1 MPRKV
6 AIKQEYTIGIRVKA
20 GTRALIE
27 KAANGRSLSEWVRE
41 AVYMRL
47 ARNGYRESD
56 EPMLGEY
63 PPEWLQEGDFPPEEF
78 QKAPCCVKQSTDRGE
93 LEEIAE
99 EIGMDKMELVET
111 IREIMS
117 GGTYMI
123 RDGVVTEIRR

>member
-1 MPRKV
+1 MPREA

-63 PPEWLQEGDFPPEEF
+63 PPEEF
-78 QKAPCCVKQSTDRGE
+78 QNAPCCVKQSTDRGE

-99 EIGMDKMELVET
+99 EIGMDKVELAET

-117 GGTYMI
+117 GG
-123 RDGVVTEIRR
+123 